1 MIKDY
6 LQLALSKFNDGAGW
20 WSWKTHD
27 DSGNKIPN
35 DQRMTYANIKII
47 KDGATMPTEAEV
59 NAKIQELKDAE
70 QAAIDKK
77 ASGKQKLKD
86 LGLDDDEINALMGA

>member
-1 MIKDY
+1 MLKE
-6 LQLALSKFNDGAGW
+6 N
-20 WSWKTHD
+20 
-27 DSGNKIPN
+27 
-35 DQRMTYANIKII
+35 KII
-47 KDGATMPTEAEV
+47 KAILKINPTAEV
-59 NAKIQELKDAE
+59 SVSEEDINSIVWHNGTTPISKEDIEAQIPIVEQEIADAE